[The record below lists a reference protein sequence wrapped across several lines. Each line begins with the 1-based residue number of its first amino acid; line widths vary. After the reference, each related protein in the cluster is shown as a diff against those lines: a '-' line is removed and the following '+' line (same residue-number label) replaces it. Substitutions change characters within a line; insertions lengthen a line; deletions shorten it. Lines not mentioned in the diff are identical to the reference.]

1 MRRKRLRLCRIKRR
15 TNRSVP
21 IPFCRN
27 KRTWANKFKDAFYGL
42 MSSFKGQSSYGVH
55 FVSAVLV
62 ILFGFFFGDFDVVRW
77 VLIIFCIV
85 LVLAA
90 EMLNTSIENL
100 AKAVTTMYD
109 PKIRLALDISSGA
122 VLFVSFG
129 AALIGIILFAES
141 IIKRL

>member
-1 MRRKRLRLCRIKRR
+1 
-15 TNRSVP
+15 
-21 IPFCRN
+21 
-27 KRTWANKFKDAFYGL
+27 